1 MFNFTKLKPL
11 LFFNKNL
18 YQHKS
23 VELRKIGRMLRADNC
38 YFKDIII
45 KLYSEVLLVF
55 LNLRYHSF

>member
-23 VELRKIGRMLRADNC
+23 VELRRFPSDHFKGLTDLPETHKPKNGFVEWRM
-38 YFKDIII
+38 
-45 KLYSEVLLVF
+45 
-55 LNLRYHSF
+55 

>member
-23 VELRKIGRMLRADNC
+23 VELRKISSANSSIQCTLAD
-38 YFKDIII
+38 
-45 KLYSEVLLVF
+45 
-55 LNLRYHSF
+55 